1 LKVLLESK
9 SDLEKANSI
18 LSERVQLEERRFQIG
33 LTNTFNVILAG
44 DDKSNSDLILNQ
56 TSVALNQT
64 AWQILRLNGMIESH
78 LNEVIRKYGNFEL
91 SEIP

>member
-1 LKVLLESK
+1 
-9 SDLEKANSI
+9 
-18 LSERVQLEERRFQIG
+18 